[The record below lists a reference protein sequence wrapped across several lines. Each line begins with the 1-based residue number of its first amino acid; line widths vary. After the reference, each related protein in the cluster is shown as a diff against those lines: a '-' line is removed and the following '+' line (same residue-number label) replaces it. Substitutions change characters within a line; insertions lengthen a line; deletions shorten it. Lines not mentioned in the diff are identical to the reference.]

1 MADFKTP
8 MDFRKGSYRKY
19 PYQDPTYLS
28 FALLFDFY
36 DIESSPLLA
45 GGAESFLQKL
55 VTPDGEVPGAPTTNT
70 AASIT
75 TSFYKER
82 LDDLQNFIKTLKEIN
97 QELPWFWQSFKGL
110 EKLQQYDPLNAYV
123 GGDDAKFEIETL
135 ESLNLTIS
143 GLMHLYRRAI
153 FDERKWSY
161 IIPAN
166 LRKFRMWVYV
176 TEVRTIAIVEDVKV
190 NAIDKTVVTGFPDN
204 FKPKIETENKN
215 AGISGPENRPYF
227 LIGAKYCEFDLSS
240 GTTIF
245 TDLSKNPEMAKEALT
260 IKYEKIEKVEARVL
274 NGIIKQSYA
283 LGQLSPAPDQELFSS
298 SSKTPLEFAKDKL
311 KGKIDRVSES
321 AAQDLRALA
330 EKKKAEVLQRLKDE
344 TINRIPKFENVFS
357 SVLRR
362 ADQAA
367 TGATND
373 IIAGRNIGAAIQAN
387 VYGILP
393 GTTIGEGLNRAAINN
408 LGNVYK

>member
-1 MADFKTP
+1 MSDFKTT
-8 MDFRKGSYRKY
+8 MDFRKGSYKKY

-45 GGAESFLQKL
+45 GGAEAFLKDL
-55 VTPDGEVPGAPTTNT
+55 ADRDKGST
-70 AASIT
+70 
-75 TSFYKER
+75 FYAER
-82 LDDLQNFIKTLKEIN
+82 LNDLQNFIKTLQTIN
-97 QELPWFWQSFKGL
+97 TELPWFWQSFKGL
-110 EKLQQYDPLNAYV
+110 ERLQQYDPLNAYI

-176 TEVRTIAIVEDVKV
+176 TEVRSIAIVENVKV
-190 NAIDKTVVTGFPDN
+190 NGIPKKMDKSVITGFPGN
-204 FKPKIETENKN
+204 FKPKIDVENKN
-215 AGISGPENRPYF
+215 AGISGPEGRPYF
-227 LIGAKYCEFDLSS
+227 LIGAKYCEFDLAS

-245 TDLSKNPEMAKEALT
+245 ADLSKNPEMAKEALS

-274 NGIIKQSYA
+274 NAIITQSYA
-283 LGQLSPAPDQELFSS
+283 EAQLSPAPDKEMLSNE
-298 SSKTPLEFAKDKL
+298 SKTPLEFAKDKI
-311 KGKIDRVSES
+311 KGKIDS
-321 AAQDLRALA
+321 AVASAKEDLKALA
-330 EKKKAEVLQRLKDE
+330 EKKKAELLQKLKDE
-344 TINRIPKFENVFS
+344 TINRIPKFENVFQN
-357 SVLRR
+357 VVRR
-362 ADQAA
+362 ADQASTTA
-367 TGATND
+367 LNEVV
-373 IIAGRNIGAAIQAN
+373 AGRNIGAAIKAN

-393 GTTIGEGLNRAAINN
+393 GTTIGQGLNKAAVNN
-408 LGNVYK
+408 LGNIYK

>member
-1 MADFKTP
+1 MSDFKTP

-19 PYQDPTYLS
+19 PYQDPTFLS

-45 GGAESFLQKL
+45 GGAEAFLKDL
-55 VTPDGEVPGAPTTNT
+55 ATRDTGT
-70 AASIT
+70 
-75 TSFYKER
+75 FYKER
-82 LDDLQNFIKTLKEIN
+82 LDDLQNFKKTLETIN
-97 QELPWFWQSFKGL
+97 KELPWFWQSLKGL
-110 EKLQQYDPLNAYV
+110 ERLQQYNPQNAYI

-190 NAIDKTVVTGFPDN
+190 NGIPKKLDKSVIAGFPDN
-204 FKPKIETENKN
+204 FKPKIDTENKN
-215 AGISGPENRPYF
+215 AGISGPEGRPYF
-227 LIGAKYCEFDLSS
+227 LIGAKYCEFDLAS

-245 TDLSKNPEMAKEALT
+245 ADLSKNPEMAKEALT

-283 LGQLSPAPDQELFSS
+283 EAQLSPAPDAEMFSS
-298 SSKTPLEFAKDKL
+298 TSKSPLEFAKDKI
-311 KGKIDRVSES
+311 KGKIDSVKES
-321 AAQDLRALA
+321 AAQDLKALA
-330 EKKKAEVLQRLKDE
+330 EKKKAEALQRLKDE
-344 TINRIPKFENVFS
+344 TLNRIPKFENVFS
-357 SVLRR
+357 NVIRR
-362 ADQAA
+362 VDQASTA
-367 TGATND
+367 AAND
-373 IIAGRNIGAAIQAN
+373 VIAGKNIGAAIQAN

-393 GTTIGEGLNRAAINN
+393 GSTIAEGLNKAAINN
-408 LGNVYK
+408 LGNIYNK

>member
-1 MADFKTP
+1 MSDFKTP

-45 GGAESFLQKL
+45 GGAENFLKGL
-55 VTPDGEVPGAPTTNT
+55 
-70 AASIT
+70 AAEDT
-75 TSFYKER
+75 FYAER
-82 LDDLQNFIKTLKEIN
+82 LDDLQNFIKTLNEIN
-97 QELPWFWQSFKGL
+97 RELPWFWQSLKGL
-110 EKLQQYDPLNAYV
+110 ERLQQYNPENAFM
-123 GGDDAKFEIETL
+123 GGDDAKLEIETL

-176 TEVRTIAIVEDVKV
+176 TEVRSIAILENIKV
-190 NAIDKTVVTGFPDN
+190 NGIPKKMDKSTITGFPGN
-204 FKPKIETENKN
+204 IKPKIDVENKN
-215 AGISGPENRPYF
+215 AGISGTEGRPYF
-227 LIGAKYCEFDLSS
+227 LIGAKYCEFDLTS
-240 GTTIF
+240 GTTVF
-245 TDLSKNPEMAKEALT
+245 ADLSKNPEMAKEALT

-283 LGQLSPAPDQELFSS
+283 EGQLSPAPDQEMLAST
-298 SSKTPLEFAKDKL
+298 SKTPLEFAKDKL
-311 KGKIDRVSES
+311 KGKLDSISES
-321 AAQDLRALA
+321 AKQDLKNLA
-330 EKKKAEVLQRLKDE
+330 ESKKRELLQKLKDE

-357 SVLRR
+357 NIVRR
-362 ADQAA
+362 ADQASTA
-367 TGATND
+367 ALND
-373 IIAGRNIGAAIQAN
+373 VVAGRNIGAAINAN
-387 VYGILP
+387 VHGILP
-393 GTTIGEGLNRAAINN
+393 GTTIGQGLNTAAVNN
-408 LGNVYK
+408 LGNIYK

>member
-1 MADFKTP
+1 MSDFKTP

-45 GGAESFLQKL
+45 GGAENFLQKL
-55 VTPDGEVPGAPTTNT
+55 VDEDKKGT
-70 AASIT
+70 
-75 TSFYKER
+75 FYKER
-82 LDDLQNFIKTLKEIN
+82 LDDLQNFKKTLETIN
-97 QELPWFWQSFKGL
+97 KELPWFWQSFKGL
-110 EKLQQYDPLNAYV
+110 ERLQQYNPENAYI

-166 LRKFRMWVYV
+166 LRKFRMWIYV

-190 NAIDKTVVTGFPDN
+190 NAIDKTVTTGFPDN
-204 FKPKIETENKN
+204 FKPKIDTENKN
-215 AGISGPENRPYF
+215 AGISGPEGRPYF
-227 LIGAKYCEFDLSS
+227 LIGAKYCEFDLAS
-240 GTTIF
+240 GTTVF
-245 TDLSKNPEMAKEALT
+245 ADLSKNPEMAKEALT
-260 IKYEKIEKVEARVL
+260 IKYELIEKVEARVL

-283 LGQLSPAPDQELFSS
+283 KAQLSPAPDQEMFSS
-298 SSKTPLEFAKDKL
+298 TSKSPLEFAKDKL
-311 KGKIDRVSES
+311 KGKVDSVKES
-321 AAQDLRALA
+321 AARDLKALA
-330 EKKKAEVLQRLKDE
+330 EKKKAEALQRLKDE
-344 TINRIPKFENVFS
+344 TLNRIPKFENVFS
-357 SVLRR
+357 NVIRR
-362 ADQAA
+362 ADQAVTSA
-367 TGATND
+367 AND
-373 IIAGRNIGAAIQAN
+373 AIAGRNIGAAIQAN

-393 GTTIGEGLNRAAINN
+393 GSTIGQGLNKAAINN
-408 LGNVYK
+408 LGNIYNK

>member
-1 MADFKTP
+1 MSDFKTP

-45 GGAESFLQKL
+45 GGAESFLRDL
-55 VTPDGEVPGAPTTNT
+55 ADREAD
-70 AASIT
+70 
-75 TSFYKER
+75 SFYYDR
-82 LDDLQNFIKTLKEIN
+82 LDDLKNFIKTLNEVN
-97 QELPWFWQSFKGL
+97 RELPWFWQSLKGL
-110 EKLQQYDPLNAYV
+110 ERLQQYNPENAYI
-123 GGDDAKFEIETL
+123 GGDDAKLEIETL

-176 TEVRTIAIVEDVKV
+176 TEVRTIAIVEDVKI
-190 NAIDKTVVTGFPDN
+190 NGIPKKLDKSAITGFPDN
-204 FKPKIETENKN
+204 FKPKIDTENKN
-215 AGISGPENRPYF
+215 AGISGPEGRPYF
-227 LIGAKYCEFDLSS
+227 LIGAKYCEFDLAS

-245 TDLSKNPEMAKEALT
+245 ADLSKNPEMAKEALT

-274 NGIIKQSYA
+274 NGIIKQYYA
-283 LGQLSPAPDQELFSS
+283 DGQLSPAPDAEIFSS
-298 SSKTPLEFAKDKL
+298 SSKTPIEFAKDKI
-311 KGKIDRVSES
+311 KGKIDKVSEK
-321 AAQDLRALA
+321 AKEDLIALG
-330 EKKKAEVLQRLKDE
+330 ESKKRELLQRLKDE

-357 SVLRR
+357 NVIRR
-362 ADQAA
+362 ADQASTA
-367 TGATND
+367 ALND

-393 GTTIGEGLNRAAINN
+393 GSTIAQGLNKAAVNN
-408 LGNVYK
+408 LGNIYDI